1 MKKDKGITLIAL
13 VITIIVLLILAGV
26 SISLVVGENGIIG
39 RSINSREKTKYA
51 EAYER
56 VYTEVDGSYDE
67 SGTINLDDLN
77 KNLRENLDGVK
88 LKIGEDNYA
97 DLTEENKIESLPAT
111 VRYNGYDFDI
121 EGTSTTNPTTPGGET
136 ATPGEKIV
144 PTISGYTE
152 FCSDSN
158 NKYYIYNGY
167 YETSKLITTGTIAKT
182 GDYCVYST
190 SNREDLLNYLKGEGT
205 YSTVWDS
212 IKEEVKNSLISQGI
226 PESVASTI
234 KVTGAPTLKQVEDA
248 YNSKYWKDTANDK
261 KLTSQMQGSDG
272 YYYSY
277 QKVGEESYNASIH
290 NAKLP
295 DTFLNDKL
303 FFPVRGATGLG
314 DCQGY
319 WIADYSGGTAGDK
332 TRYLC
337 ALYEGLGAQTYDYT
351 KLAARPVVTLPN
363 AVFEQTQK

>member
-167 YETSKLITTGTIAKT
+167 YEDSALTIT
-182 GDYCVYST
+182 GDNIKNDNGKRCVYSQT
-190 SNREDLLNYLKGEGT
+190 SREDLLNYLKGEGIYT
-205 YSTVWDS
+205 GVWNN

-234 KVTGAPTLKQVEDA
+234 KVTGAPTLKQLEDA
-248 YNSKYWKDTANDK
+248 YNSNYKGK
-261 KLTSQMQGSDG
+261 KLTSQMQGTSG
-272 YYYSY
+272 YWYSL
-277 QKVGEESYNASIH
+277 QEVGNEKYSTSIKPNESSNVSA
-290 NAKLP
+290 N
-295 DTFLNDKL
+295 KL
-303 FFPVRGATGLG
+303 FFPEGTSEEYGCV
-314 DCQGY
+314 GY
-319 WIADYSGGTAGDK
+319 WIADYSGGTDGK
-332 TRYLC
+332 SNIHLC
-337 ALYEGLGAQTYDYT
+337 AVSGGGFGAGEFKSNQFTV
-351 KLAARPVVTLPN
+351 RPVITLPN